1 MKITQ
6 FDETLASRK
15 EFQYPRQRS
24 LKKVFQTRVGSI
36 STGDPNYLRR
46 RAEFFEQPH
55 KVSILC
61 HYNYGL
67 LLCGKEDV
75 PSVSSLNPISRNA
88 TAEMPNVWAIYRAS
102 AGES

>member
-6 FDETLASRK
+6 FDETLAGRK

-24 LKKVFQTRVGSI
+24 LKKVFQTGVGSI
-36 STGDPNYLRR
+36 STGDPNYPRR

-75 PSVSSLNPISRNA
+75 PIGFVP
-88 TAEMPNVWAIYRAS
+88 
-102 AGES
+102 